1 MSTYTPPGQPTLDRD
16 TYLSAV
22 AAMEQYGDLATQHA
36 ARQSTRHEKRD
47 DLQGSSHWDRV
58 IVAILELERT
68 WLRSD
73 ESCN

>member
-1 MSTYTPPGQPTLDRD
+1 MSTFTPPSQLSHDRD

-22 AAMEQYGDLATQHA
+22 AVMEQYGELATQHA

-47 DLQGSSHWDRV
+47 DLEGSSHWDRV